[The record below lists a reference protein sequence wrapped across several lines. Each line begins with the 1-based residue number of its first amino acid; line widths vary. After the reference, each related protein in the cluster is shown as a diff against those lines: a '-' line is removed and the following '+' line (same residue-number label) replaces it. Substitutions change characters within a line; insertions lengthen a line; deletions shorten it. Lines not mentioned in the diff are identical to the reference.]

1 MYSAGSASASAAF
14 LFTVARFS
22 FHSAT
27 TLETRDGAYARAMN
41 AASGTRPVSHS
52 RSMHLST
59 SPSRNSEMNA
69 TLFLPFSRA
78 ASASAARRSGEETA
92 EHSRSCPERSPDCAR
107 HAPASSISPPAIAS
121 SPSCF
126 HFISPAA
133 MSSFSTISRAM
144 PSSPSCTASSN
155 L

>member
-1 MYSAGSASASAAF
+1 
-14 LFTVARFS
+14 
-22 FHSAT
+22 
-27 TLETRDGAYARAMN
+27 MN

-52 RSMHLST
+52 RSMHLF
-59 SPSRNSEMNA
+59 
-69 TLFLPFSRA
+69 TLPEQEQRDERHVVLALLPRA
-78 ASASAARRSGEETA
+78 LGERGEALGEETA
-92 EHSRSCPERSPDCAR
+92 EQQKLPGEVPDCAR

-144 PSSPSCTASSN
+144 PSSPSCTASPN

>member
-1 MYSAGSASASAAF
+1 
-14 LFTVARFS
+14 
-22 FHSAT
+22 
-27 TLETRDGAYARAMN
+27 
-41 AASGTRPVSHS
+41 
-52 RSMHLST
+52 
-59 SPSRNSEMNA
+59 MNA

-78 ASASAARRSGEETA
+78 ASASAASARGEETA
-92 EHSRSCPERSPDCAR
+92 EHSRSCPERSRLRKAR
-107 HAPASSISPPAIAS
+107 AGGSISPPAIAS